1 MAPLG
6 RPCIY
11 TRNPESSA
19 SRKESRAAPDW
30 GREGKLR
37 SRHALPKV
45 KGRRLASPVA
55 RAGVSAVGETKRL
68 VAYRAAITGLP
79 EDASWPSLSYK
90 SMEYFMEKLR
100 MSRSTKDDETPPPS
114 PYADQERRPS
124 RLLGCQLH
132 YPSPT
137 FIDRVLLGR
146 SLKVRRTEGEG
157 VAEFSN
163 SEFVQE
169 CLRTHNELRL
179 RHEVPPLRL
188 CSKLLFLLRSG
199 FSFNFV
205 RTDASVAGTV
215 SIAMTDVPP
224 PLPPRL
230 GAGLQAERRSAAS
243 DHLHMTLPGSSSGSD
258 VDDMESDGG
267 YTVATKRRLKRKL
280 PRTSSLCDLA
290 QYWANHLAHTDDF
303 YYRKFRDVGE
313 NLFCRWSY
321 VPDFDVTGDQVA
333 RYWYSEIRYYDFLLD
348 PSILHVQAGHF
359 SQMVW
364 RSSTTFGVGKAR
376 TRSGKIIV
384 VAMYKPAGNV
394 LGEFHHNVLP
404 QPPADED
411 EGSLSPQ
418 LSDVA
423 AAASAVAAAASSPSS
438 SSSQSPR

>member
-1 MAPLG
+1 
-6 RPCIY
+6 
-11 TRNPESSA
+11 
-19 SRKESRAAPDW
+19 
-30 GREGKLR
+30 
-37 SRHALPKV
+37 
-45 KGRRLASPVA
+45 
-55 RAGVSAVGETKRL
+55 
-68 VAYRAAITGLP
+68 
-79 EDASWPSLSYK
+79 
-90 SMEYFMEKLR
+90 MEYFLEKLR

-137 FIDRVLLGR
+137 FIDRVLLAR

-179 RHEVPPLRL
+179 RHDVPPLRL
-188 CSKLLFLLRSG
+188 CSK
-199 FSFNFV
+199 
-205 RTDASVAGTV
+205 
-215 SIAMTDVPP
+215 
-224 PLPPRL
+224 
-230 GAGLQAERRSAAS
+230 
-243 DHLHMTLPGSSSGSD
+243 
-258 VDDMESDGG
+258 
-267 YTVATKRRLKRKL
+267 
-280 PRTSSLCDLA
+280 LCDLA

-394 LGEFHHNVLP
+394 LGEFHNNVLP

-411 EGSLSPQ
+411 EESLSPQ

-423 AAASAVAAAASSPSS
+423 AAASAVAAAAASSPSS
-438 SSSQSPR
+438 SSRSPR

>member
-1 MAPLG
+1 
-6 RPCIY
+6 
-11 TRNPESSA
+11 
-19 SRKESRAAPDW
+19 
-30 GREGKLR
+30 
-37 SRHALPKV
+37 
-45 KGRRLASPVA
+45 
-55 RAGVSAVGETKRL
+55 
-68 VAYRAAITGLP
+68 
-79 EDASWPSLSYK
+79 
-90 SMEYFMEKLR
+90 MEYFLEKLR

-114 PYADQERRPS
+114 PYADQQRRPS

-137 FIDRVLLGR
+137 FIDRVLLAR

-188 CSKLLFLLRSG
+188 CSKL
-199 FSFNFV
+199 
-205 RTDASVAGTV
+205 
-215 SIAMTDVPP
+215 
-224 PLPPRL
+224 
-230 GAGLQAERRSAAS
+230 
-243 DHLHMTLPGSSSGSD
+243 
-258 VDDMESDGG
+258 
-267 YTVATKRRLKRKL
+267 
-280 PRTSSLCDLA
+280 CDLA

-321 VPDFDVTGDQVA
+321 VPDFDVTG
-333 RYWYSEIRYYDFLLD
+333 
-348 PSILHVQAGHF
+348 HF

-394 LGEFHHNVLP
+394 LGEFHRNVLP
-404 QPPADED
+404 QPHTDED
-411 EGSLSPQ
+411 EGSVSPQ

-423 AAASAVAAAASSPSS
+423 AAASAVVAATASPSS
-438 SSSQSPR
+438 SRSSP